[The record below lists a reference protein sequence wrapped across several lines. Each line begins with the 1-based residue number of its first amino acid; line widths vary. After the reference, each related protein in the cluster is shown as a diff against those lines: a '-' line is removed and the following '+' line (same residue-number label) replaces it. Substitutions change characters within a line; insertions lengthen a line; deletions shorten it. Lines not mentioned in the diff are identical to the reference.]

1 MPMVMRK
8 KRNDNSQQNMTQKLN
23 ITIEQYEPHQKNP
36 GVMPDD
42 QEELTVPVTLV
53 VHIVLLLLQTK

>member
-23 ITIEQYEPHQKNP
+23 ITIEQYEPHQKNR
-36 GVMPDD
+36 G
-42 QEELTVPVTLV
+42 
-53 VHIVLLLLQTK
+53 